1 MHALQLRDLITRLL
15 VKDVTK
21 RLGCMRGAAADVK
34 AHRFFR
40 GLDWDA
46 LARKEVQP
54 PWVPSLRSAVDTSCF
69 DEYDERDD
77 TQPYKAGG
85 DDWDRDF

>member
-1 MHALQLRDLITRLL
+1 MQLRDLISRLL

-21 RLGCMRGAAADVK
+21 RLGCMRGGARDVK

-40 GLDWDA
+40 GLDWGL
-46 LARKEVQP
+46 LARRELP
-54 PWVPSLRSAVDTSCF
+54 APWRPTLRGALDTSHF
-69 DEYDERDD
+69 DEYDEKDEVA
-77 TQPYKAGG
+77 PYTKATA